1 MADQIEMAI
10 IHMSGVYLAQ
20 DFYRK
25 SFGCPDEAGPGSVK
39 VRKIDCR
46 DIGGTRSYCDDQAK
60 EQLRERIADA
70 PFSGIHF
77 LDSGNYHYISL
88 LWMEKITE
96 PFSLVLFDRHPDTQ
110 RPSFGDITS
119 CGGWVREA
127 LLNNPYLEHVYLV
140 GTDPKL
146 LEQEGILTGVT
157 GSGEKVDFPVKR
169 VHVGLSELLERD
181 RAGENRRD
189 GETRETVYLSIDK
202 DALCRQDARCD
213 WDQGEM
219 TLGELF
225 SLMEQIVSCCRVIG
239 ADVCGENP
247 DGESRGD
254 FNGGTGGGEDA
265 VINNRTNRR
274 LAEKLLECMSAS
286 C

>member
-10 IHMSGVYLAQ
+10 IHMSGAYLAQ

-60 EQLRERIADA
+60 EQLRERIANA

-77 LDSGNYHYISL
+77 LDSGNYHYLSL

-96 PFSLVLFDRHPDTQ
+96 PFSLVLFDHHPDMQ

-140 GTDPKL
+140 GMDPKL

-239 ADVCGENP
+239 ADVAARTRMARA
-247 DGESRGD
+247 RGD

>member
-46 DIGGTRSYCDDQAK
+46 DIGGIRSYCDDQAK

-157 GSGEKVDFPVKR
+157 GSGEKVDFPVER
-169 VHVGLSELLERD
+169 VHVGISGLWEMEGDEAERKP
-181 RAGENRRD
+181 
-189 GETRETVYLSIDK
+189 VYLSIDK

-213 WDQGEM
+213 WDQGDMALE
-219 TLGELF
+219 EL
-225 SLMEQIVSCCRVIG
+225 LDLLDRIAVRCRILG
-239 ADVCGENP
+239 ADICGENP
-247 DGESRGD
+247 DGECLGNFDGGSGD
-254 FNGGTGGGEDA
+254 GGDA
-265 VINNRTNRR
+265 AVNDRTNRR
-274 LAEKLLECMSAS
+274 LAEKLLACMKAS
-286 C
+286 R